1 MKKNKI
7 VFATFSCSQM
17 ITFVSVIVQHTIWA
31 HFQFLSLNGLFQKQ
45 IVYLSCFTLSVVPN
59 FIFFW
64 TQFSQTAL
72 CLGHNFLSQVS
83 PITVFNQKMNIA
95 IPFKLEERGMR
106 KIAQSENISHKDWV
120 DTQNPGS

>member
-1 MKKNKI
+1 MDFFKNKL
-7 VFATFSCSQM
+7 F
-17 ITFVSVIVQHTIWA
+17 IWA
-31 HFQFLSLNGLFQKQ
+31 VSHSPLSPILL
-45 IVYLSCFTLSVVPN
+45 
-59 FIFFW
+59 FFW

-106 KIAQSENISHKDWV
+106 KFAQSENISHKDGG